1 MPLKTSLLDGE
12 AHELSDAPPKA
23 AGPARTLS
31 TLGATAVL
39 ASWST
44 ASSNVMYPWAYG
56 VLGVGFGPVVGLLV
70 QGTATWVT
78 IRVVRRARAEGCAT
92 FGELGA
98 RLSGGPRGRRALE
111 GAQLLNQML
120 WLPTAIVLV
129 AGAVQELA
137 DESAPG
143 WWACNVHVTWVLLAL

>member
-92 FGELGA
+92 FGELA
-98 RLSGGPRGRRALE
+98 RG
-111 GAQLLNQML
+111 
-120 WLPTAIVLV
+120 
-129 AGAVQELA
+129 
-137 DESAPG
+137 
-143 WWACNVHVTWVLLAL
+143 